1 MGKIANQINE
11 AIQDRVE
18 VEEVEE
24 ESKIELN

>member
-1 MGKIANQINE
+1 MGQIANQINE